1 LIDKTKAHHDPKFDG
16 YLPERMANRVV
27 VTFADGRQ
35 NSAEVIE
42 ALGSPERPLS
52 FDGVLEKAMPLID
65 MVDSD
70 IDLPAIADIDDLIKL
85 LVAANYDAPTS
96 IAAE

>member
-1 LIDKTKAHHDPKFDG
+1 
-16 YLPERMANRVV
+16 
-27 VTFADGRQ
+27 
-35 NSAEVIE
+35 
-42 ALGSPERPLS
+42 
-52 FDGVLEKAMPLID
+52 

-70 IDLPAIADIDDLIKL
+70 IDLLAIADTVRRLPNMTDIDNLMKL

>member
-1 LIDKTKAHHDPKFDG
+1 
-16 YLPERMANRVV
+16 MANRVV

-42 ALGSPERPLS
+42 ALGSPERRLS

-70 IDLPAIADIDDLIKL
+70 IDLPTITDTVRRLPDIANIDDLIKL

-96 IAAE
+96 IAAK

>member
-1 LIDKTKAHHDPKFDG
+1 
-16 YLPERMANRVV
+16 
-27 VTFADGRQ
+27 
-35 NSAEVIE
+35 
-42 ALGSPERPLS
+42 
-52 FDGVLEKAMPLID
+52 MPLID

-70 IDLPAIADIDDLIKL
+70 IDLPTIADAVRRLPDMTDIDDLMKL

>member
-1 LIDKTKAHHDPKFDG
+1 
-16 YLPERMANRVV
+16 MANRVV
-27 VTFADGRQ
+27 ITFSDGRQ

-70 IDLPAIADIDDLIKL
+70 IDLPAIAGAVRRLPDMTDIDDLMKL

>member
-1 LIDKTKAHHDPKFDG
+1 
-16 YLPERMANRVV
+16 MANRVV

-52 FDGVLEKAMPLID
+52 FDGVLKKAMPLID
-65 MVDSD
+65 MVHSE
-70 IDLPAIADIDDLIKL
+70 IDLPAIADAVRRLPDMTDIDDLMKL